1 MGDAGLHFCLKSA
14 GSTMPS
20 RFQGRLSPLARE
32 ALAEVMATF
41 ILVVSTHSSSK
52 THGQIMGARK
62 SLNGRKNMAR
72 RKVKNGEKS
81 PWGQCLT
88 RPVPNGRRRSAFWL
102 VPENFC
108 VFLPNQK
115 AERRRPFGTGLIR
128 HCPQGLFSPFFTFL
142 PFSSPEPLGS
152 IRNRPVANPS
162 FPYHVTKKRRAL
174 GTRMLFCVPYF
185 SARLDF
191 PSPPLSAPWSP
202 RMVLTIMN
210 VSISFGL
217 IYCSSKWE
225 APTFYYFPPSLLASA
240 Q

>member
-1 MGDAGLHFCLKSA
+1 
-14 GSTMPS
+14 
-20 RFQGRLSPLARE
+20 
-32 ALAEVMATF
+32 
-41 ILVVSTHSSSK
+41 
-52 THGQIMGARK
+52 
-62 SLNGRKNMAR
+62 MAR
-72 RKVKNGEKS
+72 RAPGDNVLSDQFQTVAAVLPSDWAEKQKFS
-81 PWGQCLT
+81 GT
-88 RPVPNGRRRSAFWL
+88 
-102 VPENFC
+102 
-108 VFLPNQK
+108 NQK

-152 IRNRPVANPS
+152 ICNRPVANPS

-174 GTRMLFCVPYF
+174 GTRMLFFVPYF

-217 IYCSSKWE
+217 IYCSSK
-225 APTFYYFPPSLLASA
+225 
-240 Q
+240 